1 MVRSTLAAAV
11 AGGVIFCAPAAHAQ
25 QQQEPDVKYA
35 PYGWLERRLPGPRN
49 AVELDVATG
58 YTQGLGSLRAG
69 TGMSKVA
76 TGGVA
81 LEIGGGYRFD
91 PRWAVNVSAQYG
103 ELSSTRARAA
113 RTLMVSAGATYHFA
127 PARRLDPFAQLSAG
141 YRMLWETHISTPDL
155 LSHGFQLA
163 RATGGLDVRLSRAV
177 AVAPIAGADIS
188 MFLWQMPSNANA
200 RAIPSPALNVFAF
213 VGVQGRFDLLPV
225 PTAPVRSA
233 DLYY

>member
-1 MVRSTLAAAV
+1 LLAVV
-11 AGGVIFCAPAAHAQ
+11 AGGVVLLCAPAARAE
-25 QQQEPDVKYA
+25 EPDVKYA

-49 AVELDVATG
+49 AIEIDVATG

-69 TGMSKVA
+69 TGMSRVA

-81 LEIGGGYRFD
+81 LELGAGYRID
-91 PRWAVNVSAQYG
+91 PRWAVGMHAQYG
-103 ELSSTRARAA
+103 ELASERARAA
-113 RTLMVSAGATYHFA
+113 RTLMVSAGATYHFS
-127 PARRLDPFAQLSAG
+127 PARRLAPFAQLSAG
-141 YRMLWETHISTPDL
+141 YRMLWETHINTPDL

-177 AVAPIAGADIS
+177 AIAPVAGADVS
-188 MFLWQMPSNANA
+188 MFLWQMPSNASA
-200 RAIPSPALNVFAF
+200 RAIPRPALNVFAF